1 LNGAPMTTA
10 KGETPVDEREHK
22 TAERLNDLLPLVAI
36 LMVVTLFIVMKG
48 CILSPP
54 PFNP

>member
-1 LNGAPMTTA
+1 
-10 KGETPVDEREHK
+10 VDEREHK
-22 TAERLNDLLPLVAI
+22 TAERLNDLLHLVAI

-54 PFNP
+54 PFNQ